1 MNASPFILFGNIHIV
16 TMAIIGLVAVF
27 LPLVCKNQS
36 TSNKSLISKVI
47 AFIILSHVIISPYKD
62 LYLLQNPYN
71 WREILPIH
79 MCDLSEIFLA
89 AFLLGGPKILYKC
102 AFFWGLAGASMAII
116 TPDIPVIDLDY
127 AFFMIG
133 HGMIVIGIMYATISL
148 GNRPYAKD
156 ILTVS
161 AITAFVLLPAIY
173 LINLA
178 LGDFINFKGE
188 VQPTNYW
195 YLIAKPAGAS
205 LMDAFPEPPLHLLIT
220 TPLAIAMFYLIY
232 IPYAI
237 KDKLAK

>member
-16 TMAIIGLVAVF
+16 TMAIIVLVAVF

-47 AFIILSHVIISPYKD
+47 AFIILLHVIISPYKD

-133 HGMIVIGIMYATISL
+133 HGMIVIGVMYATISL

-161 AITAFVLLPAIY
+161 LITAFVLLPIVY
-173 LINLA
+173 LINLI
-178 LGDFINFKGE
+178 LGE
-188 VQPTNYW
+188 PANYW

-205 LMDAFPEPPLHLLIT
+205 LMDAFPEPPYHLLIT
-220 TPLAIAMFYLIY
+220 TPLAIVTFYLIY

>member
-1 MNASPFILFGNIHIV
+1 MNASPFILFGNVHLI
-16 TMAIIGLVAVF
+16 TMAIIVLVAVF

-36 TSNKSLISKVI
+36 ISNKSLISKII
-47 AFIILSHVIISPYKD
+47 AFIILLHVIISPYKD

-133 HGMIVIGIMYATISL
+133 HGMIVIGVMYATISL

-161 AITAFVLLPAIY
+161 AITAFVLLPIVY
-173 LINLA
+173 LINLI
-178 LGDFINFKGE
+178 LGE
-188 VQPTNYW
+188 PANYW

-220 TPLAIAMFYLIY
+220 TQLAIAMFYLIY

>member
-1 MNASPFILFGNIHIV
+1 
-16 TMAIIGLVAVF
+16 
-27 LPLVCKNQS
+27 
-36 TSNKSLISKVI
+36 
-47 AFIILSHVIISPYKD
+47 
-62 LYLLQNPYN
+62 
-71 WREILPIH
+71 

-133 HGMIVIGIMYATISL
+133 HGMIVIGVMYATISL

-161 AITAFVLLPAIY
+161 LITAFVLFPIVY
-173 LINLA
+173 LINLI
-178 LGDFINFKGE
+178 LGE
-188 VQPTNYW
+188 PANYW

-205 LMDAFPEPPLHLLIT
+205 LMDAFPEPPYHLLIT
-220 TPLAIAMFYLIY
+220 TPLAIATFYLIY

>member
-1 MNASPFILFGNIHIV
+1 MNASPFILFGNVHLV
-16 TMAIIGLVAVF
+16 TIAIIVLVAVL
-27 LPLVCKNQS
+27 LPLVCKNRS
-36 TSNKSLISKVI
+36 TSNKSLISKII

-62 LYLLQNPYN
+62 LYLLQNPYD
-71 WREILPIH
+71 WKEILPIH

-161 AITAFVLLPAIY
+161 AITAFVLLPIVY
-173 LINLA
+173 LINLI
-178 LGDFINFKGE
+178 LGE
-188 VQPTNYW
+188 PANYW

-237 KDKLAK
+237 KDKLVK

>member
-133 HGMIVIGIMYATISL
+133 HGMIIIGIMYATISL

-161 AITAFVLLPAIY
+161 AITAFVLLPIVY
-173 LINLA
+173 LINLI
-178 LGDFINFKGE
+178 LGE
-188 VQPTNYW
+188 PANYW

>member
-89 AFLLGGPKILYKC
+89 AFLLGGPIILYKC

-133 HGMIVIGIMYATISL
+133 HGMIIIGIMYATISL

-161 AITAFVLLPAIY
+161 AITAFVLLPIVY
-173 LINLA
+173 LINLI
-178 LGDFINFKGE
+178 LGE
-188 VQPTNYW
+188 PANYL

>member
-1 MNASPFILFGNIHIV
+1 MNASPFILFGNIHLI
-16 TMAIIGLVAVF
+16 TMALIASVAIF
-27 LPLVCKNQS
+27 LPLACKNQS
-36 TSNKSLISKVI
+36 TSNKSLISKII

-89 AFLLGGPKILYKC
+89 TFLLGGPKILYKC

-133 HGMIVIGIMYATISL
+133 HGMIIIGIMYATISL

-161 AITAFVLLPAIY
+161 AITAFVLLPIVY
-173 LINLA
+173 LINLI
-178 LGDFINFKGE
+178 LGE
-188 VQPTNYW
+188 PANYW

>member
-16 TMAIIGLVAVF
+16 TMAIIVLVAVF

-71 WREILPIH
+71 WKEILPIH

-161 AITAFVLLPAIY
+161 AITAFVLLPIVY
-173 LINLA
+173 LINLI
-178 LGDFINFKGE
+178 LGE
-188 VQPTNYW
+188 PANYW

-205 LMDAFPEPPLHLLIT
+205 LMDAFPEPPFHLLIT

>member
-133 HGMIVIGIMYATISL
+133 HGMIVIGVMYATISL

-161 AITAFVLLPAIY
+161 LITAFVLLPIVY
-173 LINLA
+173 LINLI
-178 LGDFINFKGE
+178 LGE
-188 VQPTNYW
+188 PANYW

-205 LMDAFPEPPLHLLIT
+205 LMDAFPEPPYHLLIT
-220 TPLAIAMFYLIY
+220 TPLAIVTFYLIY

>member
-71 WREILPIH
+71 WKEILPIH

-161 AITAFVLLPAIY
+161 LITAFVLLPIVY
-173 LINLA
+173 LINLI
-178 LGDFINFKGE
+178 LGE
-188 VQPTNYW
+188 PANYW

-205 LMDAFPEPPLHLLIT
+205 LMDAFPEPPYHLLIT
-220 TPLAIAMFYLIY
+220 TPLAIATFCLIY